1 MPSKPQSLQPLS
13 DIESLKTLPID
24 QLEQEVLQSAAKVSA
39 HVGGAENFAE
49 SMGLGEGAEET
60 LGRPAG
66 EVRACSEILVAAG
79 LLRAPTDTVT
89 PDLRRALQ
97 AVADQRSPGLY
108 DVMTDDR
115 DLQEVLQGVVSGS
128 WGIGGD
134 APSSVGIDASS
145 EPELD

>member
-1 MPSKPQSLQPLS
+1 MPSKPQSPLLS
-13 DIESLKTLPID
+13 DVESLKTLPID

-39 HVGGAENFAE
+39 HVGGAENFAD
-49 SMGLGEGAEET
+49 SMGLEPGPAESP
-60 LGRPAG
+60 LGRPDG

-128 WGIGGD
+128 WGIGGGS
-134 APSSVGIDASS
+134 PSSVDASG
-145 EPELD
+145 EPELDF